1 VTTRD
6 LLGVAI
12 RIIGVWFLAIGATAL
27 VISMMRGLGLAFM
40 TVHTWRQDLDAE
52 VSWGAVGILVFLAA
66 GRLVYIAYDGGKRD
80 DAWKLTRA
88 AGITVPAAV

>member
-1 VTTRD
+1 MTTRD

-52 VSWGAVGILVFLAA
+52 VSWAAVVFLAA
-66 GRLVYIAYDGGKRD
+66 DRLVYIAYDGGKRD